1 MEEEV
6 NIEELKKLTVL
17 SIDDVCPYIG
27 YGEKT
32 IPLMKALFWDLK
44 NNVCYDILKYEECT
58 YLSDPYWPSFLATS
72 VRLVILYLDEDAMD
86 DFITEWKNEYYIT
99 VIIAILPKREEGLNR
114 RKKAIANLHKLY
126 DARME
131 IYLVDEEWVKDERE
145 IYREIRQFLTGLQF
159 SLDGRRIGF
168 WDFGEYCRQI
178 FEGGFIYYAESEDY
192 QFEKAFNVQSFI
204 QNSHLSNNVHDR
216 IDNAAFIIFHS
227 CNNEFELEYSDCLQ
241 DQFLLLNVSNEFKWD
256 IKWKNEKENDDF
268 RCCAFFSQDKFP
280 EYLEKE

>member
-32 IPLMKALFWDLK
+32 IPLMKTLFWDLK

-131 IYLVDEEWVKDERE
+131 IYLVDEEWVKDESG
-145 IYREIRQFLTGLQF
+145 ICREIRQFMTGLKA
-159 SLDGRRIGF
+159 SLYELGRWSF
-168 WDFGEYCRQI
+168 EEYCRQI
-178 FEGGFIYYAESEDY
+178 FEGGFIYYAEGEDY

-204 QNSHLSNNVHDR
+204 QNSHLSNNIHER
-216 IDNAAFIIFHS
+216 MDNAIFIILCS
-227 CNNEFELEYSDCLQ
+227 YRNDFETEYFNCLGNQ
-241 DQFLLLNVSNEFKWD
+241 ISLLNVDNEIKWD
-256 IKWKNEKENDDF
+256 VKLKDEKENENF
-268 RCCAFFSQDKFP
+268 RCCAFFTQDKFP